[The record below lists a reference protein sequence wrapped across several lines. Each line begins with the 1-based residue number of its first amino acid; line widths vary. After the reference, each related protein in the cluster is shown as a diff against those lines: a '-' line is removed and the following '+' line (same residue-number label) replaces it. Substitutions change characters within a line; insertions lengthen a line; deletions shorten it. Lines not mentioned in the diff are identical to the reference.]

1 MFEASKA
8 QVVIVFIFRL
18 GDFLLDYSK
27 QHTLLYI
34 ELGIKELVLGTF
46 FIDRF
51 RLFLVQVNQQAPI
64 TYGDL

>member
-8 QVVIVFIFRL
+8 QVVIVLIFRL